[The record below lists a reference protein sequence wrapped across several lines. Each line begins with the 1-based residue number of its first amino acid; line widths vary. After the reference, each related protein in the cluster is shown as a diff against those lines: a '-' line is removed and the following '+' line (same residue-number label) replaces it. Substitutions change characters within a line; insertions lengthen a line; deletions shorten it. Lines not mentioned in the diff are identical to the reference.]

1 VVKAK
6 LEVGKKLC
14 LKHNESAVNTGKYRD
29 IDNRIGGECANK
41 KPRNLQEICYFSPN
55 LVKRRKKFVCHKP
68 ELSSISEKTML
79 SYWERDA
86 WTQYDVVI
94 IGAGIIG
101 LSTAISLKEHS
112 PKLSV
117 AVLERG
123 LIPSGASTR
132 NAGFACF
139 GSLTEILHDIAA
151 NGEEAT
157 AELVRARYAGLHLL
171 RQRLGDEACG
181 YEQHGGA
188 ELLFENNVSALDQLE
203 RVNSVLGEIFPQ
215 KAFYVNNAAIA
226 QNGFNTEH
234 VKALVQSDFEGQIH
248 SGKMM
253 RSLTALAQ
261 ERGVMLFFGADV
273 QQIEER
279 DAATR
284 LHVRHNEEITVMEAA
299 QVVLCTNAFTAQFAP
314 DLGITPGRGQ
324 VLVTSPISELRFRG
338 VFHFDEGFYYFRNI
352 SSPEGQ
358 RILCG
363 GGRNMAF
370 AAEKTTALELNDT
383 IQQELERL
391 LHEVIAPGAEFSVEQ
406 RWSGIMG
413 FHQSKLP
420 IVRRVR
426 ERVVVGFGCNGM
438 GVALG
443 STIGGQ
449 TAECLLKQ

>member
-1 VVKAK
+1 M
-6 LEVGKKLC
+6 
-14 LKHNESAVNTGKYRD
+14 
-29 IDNRIGGECANK
+29 NK

-55 LVKRRKKFVCHKP
+55 LVKCRKKFARIITKP
-68 ELSSISEKTML
+68 SINAETLLSITML
-79 SYWERDA
+79 SYWEREA
-86 WTQYDVVI
+86 WTHYDVAI

-101 LSTAISLKEHS
+101 LSTAISLKERN

-139 GSLTEILHDIAA
+139 GSLTEILHDIVA

-188 ELLFENNVSALDQLE
+188 ELLFEKNVSALDQLE
-203 RVNSVLGEIFPQ
+203 RVNTVLSDIFPQ
-215 KAFYVNNAAIA
+215 KAFYLNNTAIA
-226 QNGFNTEH
+226 QNGFNTER

-253 RSLTALAQ
+253 RSLAALAQ
-261 ERGVMLFFGADV
+261 ERGVMIFFGADV
-273 QQIEER
+273 QQIEEGG
-279 DAATR
+279 AEVL
-284 LHVRHNEEITVMEAA
+284 LHLRHNDDAVIIQAT
-299 QVVLCTNAFTAQFAP
+299 QVALCTNAFTAQFAP
-314 DLGITPGRGQ
+314 ELGITPGRGQ
-324 VLVTSPISELRFRG
+324 VLVTTPISGLRFRG
-338 VFHFDEGFYYFRNI
+338 VFHFDEGFYYFRNV

-358 RILCG
+358 RILFG
-363 GGRNMAF
+363 GARNMAF
-370 AAEKTTALELNDT
+370 EAEETTALTLNDT

-391 LHEVIAPGAEFSVEQ
+391 LHEVIAPGAEFSVEH

-420 IVRRVR
+420 IVRRTG
-426 ERVVVGFGCNGM
+426 ENVVIGFGCNGM

-443 STIGGQ
+443 STIGAE
-449 TAECLLKQ
+449 TAQCVLGR

>member
-1 VVKAK
+1 MPKT
-6 LEVGKKLC
+6 L
-14 LKHNESAVNTGKYRD
+14 
-29 IDNRIGGECANK
+29 
-41 KPRNLQEICYFSPN
+41 
-55 LVKRRKKFVCHKP
+55 
-68 ELSSISEKTML
+68 LSITML
-79 SYWERDA
+79 SYWEREA
-86 WTQYDVVI
+86 WTHYDVAI

-101 LSTAISLKEHS
+101 LSTALSLKERN

-188 ELLFENNVSALDQLE
+188 ELLFENNISALDQLE
-203 RVNSVLGEIFPQ
+203 RVNTVLGDIFPQ
-215 KAFYVNNAAIA
+215 KAFYLNNAAIA
-226 QNGFNTEH
+226 PNGFNTER

-253 RSLTALAQ
+253 RSLAALAQ
-261 ERGVMLFFGADV
+261 KRGVMLFFGADV
-273 QQIEER
+273 QQIEAGGAEV
-279 DAATR
+279 R
-284 LHVRHNEEITVMEAA
+284 LHLRHNDDFVVMQAT
-299 QVVLCTNAFTAQFAP
+299 QVVLCTNAFTSQFAP
-314 DLGITPGRGQ
+314 ELGIVPARGQ
-324 VLVTSPISELRFRG
+324 VLVSTPISGLRFRG
-338 VFHFDEGFYYFRNI
+338 VFHFDEGFYYFRNV

-358 RILCG
+358 RILFG
-363 GGRNMAF
+363 GARNMAF
-370 AAEKTTALELNDT
+370 EAEETTALTLNDT
-383 IQQELERL
+383 IQQELERIL
-391 LHEVIAPGAEFSVEQ
+391 RNVIAPDEQFSIEQ

-413 FHQSKLP
+413 FHASKLP

>member
-1 VVKAK
+1 MPKT
-6 LEVGKKLC
+6 L
-14 LKHNESAVNTGKYRD
+14 
-29 IDNRIGGECANK
+29 
-41 KPRNLQEICYFSPN
+41 
-55 LVKRRKKFVCHKP
+55 
-68 ELSSISEKTML
+68 LSITML
-79 SYWERDA
+79 SYWEREA
-86 WTQYDVVI
+86 WTHYDVAI

-101 LSTAISLKEHS
+101 LSTALSLKERN

-188 ELLFENNVSALDQLE
+188 ELLFEKNVSALDQLE
-203 RVNSVLGEIFPQ
+203 RVNTVLGDIFPQ
-215 KAFYVNNAAIA
+215 KAFYLNNAAIA
-226 QNGFNTEH
+226 PNGFNTER

-253 RSLTALAQ
+253 RSLAALAQ

-273 QQIEER
+273 QQIEEGG
-279 DAATR
+279 AEVR
-284 LHVRHNEEITVMEAA
+284 LHLRHNDDFVVMQAT
-299 QVVLCTNAFTAQFAP
+299 QVVLCTNAFTSRFAP
-314 DLGITPGRGQ
+314 ELGIVPARGQ
-324 VLVTSPISELRFRG
+324 VLVTTPINGLRFRG
-338 VFHFDEGFYYFRNI
+338 VFHFDEGFYYFRNV

-358 RILCG
+358 RILFG
-363 GGRNMAF
+363 GARNMAF
-370 AAEKTTALELNDT
+370 EAEETTALTLNDT
-383 IQQELERL
+383 IQQELERIL
-391 LHEVIAPGAEFSVEQ
+391 RNVIAPDEQFSIEQ

-413 FHQSKLP
+413 FHASKLP